1 MKSPR
6 TPRTAA
12 AAALVIALT
21 AAAPAVAQS
30 QSVRSPGAQ
39 SQTAP
44 SQTAPSQTAPSPS
57 VQSLTAQSQ
66 SQVQGVRSQVPQEA
80 PAAGMVLPR
89 PTGAFPTGRETLH
102 LVDRSRADLWVPE
115 RRRELMADL
124 YYPAR
129 SSAGTPAPYADPRE
143 APLLLEG
150 VPDSHPDAV
159 ARLTA
164 TRTHSVAGARPQ
176 RGKHPLVVL
185 SPGFGVPRYTLTT
198 LAEDLA
204 SRGYVVALVDHAHE
218 SRGTVFPGG
227 RVLTCVACEKAETL
241 EDMRKATVQ
250 RGQDISFLLDRL
262 TGPRPAWRYASVI
275 DRKRIG
281 ASGHSLGGAA
291 AASVMARDARVRA
304 GINMDGTFGDPVP
317 ADGLDGRPFLM
328 LGTHTDMH
336 LPGGE
341 DPTWGE
347 AWRNLDGWKRWLSV
361 EGTDHLTFSDAPLLF
376 DQLGIPYDTPTPP
389 TIRPERAV
397 ELVRAYTAAFFD
409 LHLRGVPQPLL
420 DGPAPAVPEVHFNAP
435 AD

>member
-6 TPRTAA
+6 TLRTAA
-12 AAALVIALT
+12 AAALVVALT

-30 QSVRSPGAQ
+30 QS
-39 SQTAP
+39 
-44 SQTAPSQTAPSPS
+44 
-57 VQSLTAQSQ
+57 AQSQ
-66 SQVQGVRSQVPQEA
+66 SQSAQSQVLQEA
-80 PAAGMVLPR
+80 PAAAGVVLPR

-115 RRRELMADL
+115 RRRELMVDM

-129 SSAGTPAPYADPRE
+129 SSAGAPAPYADPRE
-143 APLLLEG
+143 ARLLLEG
-150 VPDSHPDAV
+150 VPDSHADAL
-159 ARLTA
+159 AELTA

-185 SPGFGVPRYTLTT
+185 SPGFGGPRYTLTT

-204 SRGYVVALVDHAHE
+204 SRGYVVAVVDHAHE
-218 SRGTVFPGG
+218 SLGTVFPGG

-250 RGQDISFLLDRL
+250 RGQDIAFLLDRL
-262 TGPRPAWRYASVI
+262 TGPRPAWRHAAVI

-281 ASGHSLGGAA
+281 AAGHSLGGAS
-291 AASVMARDARVRA
+291 AASAMARDPRVRA
-304 GINMDGTFGDPVP
+304 GINMDGSFGDPVP
-317 ADGLDGRPFLM
+317 ADGLDGRPFMM
-328 LGTHTDMH
+328 LGTHSSVH
-336 LPGGE
+336 LPDGQ
-341 DPTWGE
+341 DPTWSE

-361 EGTDHLTFSDAPLLF
+361 EGTDHLTFSDIPVLF
-376 DQLGIPYDTPTPP
+376 DQLGIPYDSETQP

-397 ELVRAYTAAFFD
+397 ELVRVYVAAFFD
-409 LHLRGVPQPLL
+409 LHLRGLPQPLL
-420 DGPAPAVPEVHFNAP
+420 DGPSPTTPEVHFNAP

>member
-30 QSVRSPGAQ
+30 QSVQ
-39 SQTAP
+39 SQ
-44 SQTAPSQTAPSPS
+44 S
-57 VQSLTAQSQ
+57 VQSQS
-66 SQVQGVRSQVPQEA
+66 VQGHVLQEA
-80 PAAGMVLPR
+80 PAAAGVVLPR

-115 RRRELMADL
+115 RRRELMVDM

-143 APLLLEG
+143 ARLLLEG
-150 VPDSHPDAV
+150 VPDSHPDA
-159 ARLTA
+159 ADKLTA
-164 TRTHSVAGARPQ
+164 TRTHSVAGALPQ

-185 SPGFGVPRYTLTT
+185 SPGFGLPRYTLTT
-198 LAEDLA
+198 VAEDLA

-227 RVLTCVACEKAETL
+227 RVLTCVACEEAETL

-281 ASGHSLGGAA
+281 AAGHSLGGAS

-317 ADGLDGRPFLM
+317 ADGLGGRPFLM

-336 LPGGE
+336 LPDGQ

-361 EGTDHLTFSDAPLLF
+361 EGTHHLTFSDAPLLF
-376 DQLGIPYDTPTPP
+376 DQLGIPYGAPTPP

-420 DGPAPAVPEVHFNAP
+420 EGPAAADPEVHFNAP